1 MCRLRDIFPVDAS
14 EVSVMC
20 VQRRVSLAR
29 LPRINFSTGHGYVF
43 IKGDK
48 RARDVKVRA
57 GRLAGS
63 AEDFSAAPAT
73 ASGRY
78 LQRYRRMGSGLDA
91 RRAPSYRSG
100 ETPPRRY
107 THTTRDAMI
116 RASLMASPASASVL
130 SPRVSRRFAFC
141 RAGRRF
147 RGRQKFEKKSPIA
160 RGAISSRDTRDV
172 TSRSR
177 PRPRCGRLRILKMAG
192 AELLGREAVA

>member
-1 MCRLRDIFPVDAS
+1 VCRLRDIFPVDAS

-91 RRAPSYRSG
+91 RLPTDRERRRRGGTRTRLA
-100 ETPPRRY
+100 TP
-107 THTTRDAMI
+107 
-116 RASLMASPASASVL
+116 
-130 SPRVSRRFAFC
+130 
-141 RAGRRF
+141 
-147 RGRQKFEKKSPIA
+147 
-160 RGAISSRDTRDV
+160 
-172 TSRSR
+172 
-177 PRPRCGRLRILKMAG
+177 
-192 AELLGREAVA
+192 